1 MRCNKK
7 MLCDIFIETAN
18 ERDYLATAKV
28 EENKDVSIKW
38 TRYEPRKIKINE
50 DMIEVNRLWIE
61 FMIPDY
67 FVYMSEEAVR
77 ELAVYVM
84 ERIKGNDN
92 KSTPIFTNE
101 ILSDKFR
108 KRNLKR
114 FLKRHNC
121 VDTYDE
127 KLMPIVSRMKENDPE
142 LPDITV
148 KVSGDIKEKYKVSPI
163 MNTILIDMNTAMK
176 EEDELEDLI
185 YTAIC
190 KIKDEREFHEIKNIR
205 CKVKV

>member
-7 MLCDIFIETAN
+7 MLCDIFVETAN
-18 ERDYLATAKV
+18 ERDYLATAKI
-28 EENKDVSIKW
+28 EKNKNISIKW
-38 TRYEPRKIKINE
+38 MRYEPRNINE
-50 DMIEVNRLWIE
+50 DMIKVGNSIK

-67 FVYMSEEAVR
+67 LIYMSEEAVR
-77 ELAVYVM
+77 EFAVYVM

-92 KSTPIFTNE
+92 ESTSIFTNE

-108 KRNLKR
+108 KRNLNR
-114 FLKRHNC
+114 FLKRYNC

-127 KLMPIVSRMKENDPE
+127 KLMPIVSRIKENDPE

-148 KVSGDIKEKYKVSPI
+148 KVSGDIMEYMISPV
-163 MNTILIDMNTAMK
+163 MNTIFIDMSTAMK

-185 YTAIC
+185 HTAMC
-190 KIKDEREFHEIKNIR
+190 EIKDKRELMK
-205 CKVKV
+205 KGYKM

>member
-7 MLCDIFIETAN
+7 MLCDIFVETAN

-28 EENKDVSIKW
+28 EENENVSIRW

-67 FVYMSEEAVR
+67 FIYMSEEAVR
-77 ELAVYVM
+77 ELAVYTI
-84 ERIKGNDN
+84 ERIKGNN
-92 KSTPIFTNE
+92 NESTSVFINE

-108 KRNLKR
+108 KRNLSR
-114 FLKRHNC
+114 YLKRHDC

-127 KLMPIVSRMKENDPE
+127 KLMPIVSRVKENDPE

-148 KVSGDIKEKYKVSPI
+148 KVSDDIKGRYKTSPV
-163 MNTILIDMNTAMK
+163 MNTMLIDMSTAMK

-185 YTAIC
+185 YTAMC
-190 KIKDEREFHEIKNIR
+190 EIKDEREFMRKGY
-205 CKVKV
+205 KK

>member
-1 MRCNKK
+1 MRSNKK
-7 MLCDIFIETAN
+7 MLCDIFVETAN

-28 EENKDVSIKW
+28 EENENVSIRW

-67 FVYMSEEAVR
+67 FIYMSEEAVR
-77 ELAVYVM
+77 ELAVYTI
-84 ERIKGNDN
+84 ERIKGNN
-92 KSTPIFTNE
+92 NESTSVFINE

-114 FLKRHNC
+114 YLKRHDC

-127 KLMPIVSRMKENDPE
+127 KLMPIVSRVKENDPE

-148 KVSGDIKEKYKVSPI
+148 KVSDDIKGRYKTSPV
-163 MNTILIDMNTAMK
+163 MNTMLIDMSTAMK

-185 YTAIC
+185 YTAMC
-190 KIKDEREFHEIKNIR
+190 EIKDEREFMRKGY
-205 CKVKV
+205 KK

>member
-18 ERDYLATAKV
+18 ERNYLATAKV
-28 EENKDVSIKW
+28 EENKNISIRW
-38 TRYEPRKIKINE
+38 TRYEPRKIKIKE
-50 DMIEVNRLWIE
+50 DMIKVGNSIE

-67 FVYMSEEAVR
+67 LIYMSEEAVR
-77 ELAVYVM
+77 EFAVYVM

-92 KSTPIFTNE
+92 ESTSIFTNE

-108 KRNLKR
+108 KRNLNR
-114 FLKRHNC
+114 FLKRYNC

-148 KVSGDIKEKYKVSPI
+148 KVSGDIMEYMISPV
-163 MNTILIDMNTAMK
+163 MNTIFIDMSTAMK
-176 EEDELEDLI
+176 EEAELEDLI
-185 YTAIC
+185 HTAMYE
-190 KIKDEREFHEIKNIR
+190 IKDKRELMK
-205 CKVKV
+205 KGYKM

>member
-18 ERDYLATAKV
+18 ERDYLATAKI
-28 EENKDVSIKW
+28 EKNKNISIKW
-38 TRYEPRKIKINE
+38 MRYEPRNINE
-50 DMIEVNRLWIE
+50 DMIKVGNSIK

-67 FVYMSEEAVR
+67 LIYMSEEAVR
-77 ELAVYVM
+77 EFAVYVM

-92 KSTPIFTNE
+92 ESTSIFMNE

-108 KRNLKR
+108 KRNLSR

-121 VDTYDE
+121 IDTYDE
-127 KLMPIVSRMKENDPE
+127 KLMSIVSRMKENDPK

-163 MNTILIDMNTAMK
+163 MNTIFIDMSTAMK

-185 YTAIC
+185 YTAMC
-190 KIKDEREFHEIKNIR
+190 EIKDEREFHEKKIQNVR
-205 CKVKV
+205 

>member
-7 MLCDIFIETAN
+7 MLCDIFVETAN

-50 DMIEVNRLWIE
+50 DMIKVGNWIE

-67 FVYMSEEAVR
+67 FIYMSEEAVR

-92 KSTPIFTNE
+92 ESRSIFTNE

-108 KRNLKR
+108 KRNLSR
-114 FLKRHNC
+114 YLKRHDC

-127 KLMPIVSRMKENDPE
+127 KLMPIVSRVKENDPE
-142 LPDITV
+142 LPDIIV
-148 KVSGDIKEKYKVSPI
+148 KVSDDIKGKYKTSHI
-163 MNTILIDMNTAMK
+163 MNTMLIDMSTAMK

-185 YTAIC
+185 YTAMC
-190 KIKDEREFHEIKNIR
+190 EIKDKREFMKE
-205 CKVKV
+205 

>member
-50 DMIEVNRLWIE
+50 NTIKINENWIE

-67 FVYMSEEAVR
+67 FIYMSEEAVR
-77 ELAVYVM
+77 ELAVYTM
-84 ERIKGNDN
+84 ERIKGNN
-92 KSTPIFTNE
+92 NESTSIFTNE

-114 FLKRHNC
+114 YLKRYNC
-121 VDTYDE
+121 IDTYDE
-127 KLMPIVSRMKENDPE
+127 KLMPIVSRVKENDPE

-148 KVSGDIKEKYKVSPI
+148 KVSDDIKGKYKTSPI
-163 MNTILIDMNTAMK
+163 MNTMLIDISTAMK

-185 YTAIC
+185 YTAMC
-190 KIKDEREFHEIKNIR
+190 EIKDKKEFMKIGYKM
-205 CKVKV
+205 

>member
-18 ERDYLATAKV
+18 ERDYLATAKI
-28 EENKDVSIKW
+28 EKNKNISIKW
-38 TRYEPRKIKINE
+38 MRYEPRNIEINE
-50 DMIEVNRLWIE
+50 DMIKVGNSIK

-67 FVYMSEEAVR
+67 LIYMSEEAVR
-77 ELAVYVM
+77 EFAVYVM

-92 KSTPIFTNE
+92 ESTSIFTNE

-108 KRNLKR
+108 KRNLNR
-114 FLKRHNC
+114 FLKRYNC

-148 KVSGDIKEKYKVSPI
+148 KVSGDIMEYMISPV
-163 MNTILIDMNTAMK
+163 MNTIFIDKYTAMK
-176 EEDELEDLI
+176 EEDELENLI
-185 YTAIC
+185 HTAIC
-190 KIKDEREFHEIKNIR
+190 EIKDKRELMK
-205 CKVKV
+205 KGYKM

>member
-18 ERDYLATAKV
+18 ERNYLATAKV
-28 EENKDVSIKW
+28 EENKDVSIRW
-38 TRYEPRKIKINE
+38 TRYEPRKINE
-50 DMIEVNRLWIE
+50 DMIGVNRFWIE

-67 FVYMSEEAVR
+67 FIYVSEEAVK
-77 ELAVYVM
+77 ELAVYTI
-84 ERIKGNDN
+84 ERIKGNN
-92 KSTPIFTNE
+92 NESTSVFINE
-101 ILSDKFR
+101 MLSDKFR

-114 FLKRHNC
+114 YLKRHNC

-127 KLMPIVSRMKENDPE
+127 KFMPIVSRMKENDPE

-148 KVSGDIKEKYKVSPI
+148 KVSSDIMERYKTSPI
-163 MNTILIDMNTAMK
+163 MNTMLIDMSTAMK

-185 YTAIC
+185 YTAMC
-190 KIKDEREFHEIKNIR
+190 KIKDEREFMRKGY
-205 CKVKV
+205 KM

>member
-18 ERDYLATAKV
+18 ERNYLATAKV

-67 FVYMSEEAVR
+67 FIYMSEEAVR
-77 ELAVYVM
+77 ELAVYTM
-84 ERIKGNDN
+84 ERIKGNN
-92 KSTPIFTNE
+92 NESTSVFINE
-101 ILSDKFR
+101 MLSDKFR

-114 FLKRHNC
+114 YLKRYNC
-121 VDTYDE
+121 IDTYDE
-127 KLMPIVSRMKENDPE
+127 KLMPIVSRVKENDPE

-148 KVSGDIKEKYKVSPI
+148 KVSDDIKGKYKVSPI
-163 MNTILIDMNTAMK
+163 MNTMLIDMSTAMK

-185 YTAIC
+185 YTAMC
-190 KIKDEREFHEIKNIR
+190 EIKDEKEFMKIGYKM
-205 CKVKV
+205 

>member
-7 MLCDIFIETAN
+7 MLCDIFTETAN
-18 ERDYLATAKV
+18 ERNYLATAKV
-28 EENKDVSIKW
+28 EENKNISIRW
-38 TRYEPRKIKINE
+38 TRYEPRKIKE
-50 DMIEVNRLWIE
+50 DMIFWIE

-67 FVYMSEEAVR
+67 FVYMSEEAVK
-77 ELAVYVM
+77 ELAVYTI
-84 ERIKGNDN
+84 ERIKGNN
-92 KSTPIFTNE
+92 NESTSVFINE

-114 FLKRHNC
+114 YLKRHNC

-148 KVSGDIKEKYKVSPI
+148 KVSDDIKGKYKVSPI
-163 MNTILIDMNTAMK
+163 MNTMLIDMSTAMK

-185 YTAIC
+185 YKAMC
-190 KIKDEREFHEIKNIR
+190 EIKDEKEFMKIGYKM
-205 CKVKV
+205 

>member
-7 MLCDIFIETAN
+7 MLCDIFVETAN

-28 EENKDVSIKW
+28 EENKDISIKW
-38 TRYEPRKIKINE
+38 TRYEPRKVKINE
-50 DMIEVNRLWIE
+50 DMIKVGNWIE

-67 FVYMSEEAVR
+67 FIYMSEEAVR
-77 ELAVYVM
+77 ELAVYLI
-84 ERIKGNDN
+84 ERIKGNDSE
-92 KSTPIFTNE
+92 STSIFTNE

-108 KRNLKR
+108 KRNLGR
-114 FLKRHNC
+114 YLKRHNC

-148 KVSGDIKEKYKVSPI
+148 KVSGDIKEKYMTSPV
-163 MNTILIDMNTAMK
+163 MNTIFIDMSTAMK
-176 EEDELEDLI
+176 KEDELEDLI

-190 KIKDEREFHEIKNIR
+190 EIKDKKEFMK
-205 CKVKV
+205 K

>member
-7 MLCDIFIETAN
+7 MLCDIFVETAN

-50 DMIEVNRLWIE
+50 DMIKVGNWIE

-67 FVYMSEEAVR
+67 FIYMSEEAVR

-84 ERIKGNDN
+84 ERIKGNN
-92 KSTPIFTNE
+92 NESTSIFNNE
-101 ILSDKFR
+101 ILSDKIR

-114 FLKRHNC
+114 YLKRHNC

-127 KLMPIVSRMKENDPE
+127 KLMPIVSRVKENDPE

-148 KVSGDIKEKYKVSPI
+148 KVSDDIKEKYKVSPI
-163 MNTILIDMNTAMK
+163 MNTMLIDMSTAMK

-185 YTAIC
+185 HTAMC
-190 KIKDEREFHEIKNIR
+190 EIKDKREFMKE
-205 CKVKV
+205 

>member
-7 MLCDIFIETAN
+7 MLCDIFVETAN

-28 EENKDVSIKW
+28 EENENVSNRW

-50 DMIEVNRLWIE
+50 DMIKINENWIE

-67 FVYMSEEAVR
+67 FIYMSEEAVR
-77 ELAVYVM
+77 ELAVYTI
-84 ERIKGNDN
+84 ERIKGNN
-92 KSTPIFTNE
+92 NESTSVFINE

-108 KRNLKR
+108 KRNLSR
-114 FLKRHNC
+114 YLKRHDC

-127 KLMPIVSRMKENDPE
+127 KLMPIVSRVKENDPE
-142 LPDITV
+142 LPDIIV
-148 KVSGDIKEKYKVSPI
+148 KVSDDIKGKYKTSPI
-163 MNTILIDMNTAMK
+163 MNTMLIDMSTAMK

-185 YTAIC
+185 YTAMC
-190 KIKDEREFHEIKNIR
+190 EIKDKREFMKE
-205 CKVKV
+205 

>member
-7 MLCDIFIETAN
+7 MLCDIFVETAN
-18 ERDYLATAKV
+18 ERNYLATANI

-38 TRYEPRKIKINE
+38 TRYEPTKIKE
-50 DMIEVNRLWIE
+50 GMIGVNRLWIE

-67 FVYMSEEAVR
+67 FIYMSEEAVR

-84 ERIKGNDN
+84 ERIKGNN
-92 KSTPIFTNE
+92 NESTSIFNNE

-114 FLKRHNC
+114 YLKRHNC

-127 KLMPIVSRMKENDPE
+127 KLMPIVSRVKENDPE

-148 KVSGDIKEKYKVSPI
+148 KVSGDIKEKYKVSQI
-163 MNTILIDMNTAMK
+163 MNTMLIDMSTAMK
-176 EEDELEDLI
+176 EEDELEYLI
-185 YTAIC
+185 HTAMC
-190 KIKDEREFHEIKNIR
+190 EIKDKREFMKE
-205 CKVKV
+205 

>member
-7 MLCDIFIETAN
+7 MLCDIFVETAN
-18 ERDYLATAKV
+18 ERNYLATAKV

-50 DMIEVNRLWIE
+50 NTIKINENWIE

-67 FVYMSEEAVR
+67 FIYMSEEAVR

-84 ERIKGNDN
+84 ERIKGNN
-92 KSTPIFTNE
+92 NESTSIFNNE

-114 FLKRHNC
+114 YLKRHNC

-127 KLMPIVSRMKENDPE
+127 KLMPIVSRVKENDPE

-148 KVSGDIKEKYKVSPI
+148 KVSDDIKGRYKTSPI
-163 MNTILIDMNTAMK
+163 MNTMLIDMSTAMK

-185 YTAIC
+185 YTAMC
-190 KIKDEREFHEIKNIR
+190 EIKDKKEFMKI
-205 CKVKV
+205 

>member
-28 EENKDVSIKW
+28 EENKDVSIRW

-67 FVYMSEEAVR
+67 FVYMSEEAVK

-84 ERIKGNDN
+84 ERIKGNN
-92 KSTPIFTNE
+92 NESTSIFNNE

-114 FLKRHNC
+114 YLKRHNC

-127 KLMPIVSRMKENDPE
+127 KLMPIVSRVKENDPE

-148 KVSGDIKEKYKVSPI
+148 KVSDDIKGKYETSPI
-163 MNTILIDMNTAMK
+163 MNTILIDMSTAMK

-185 YTAIC
+185 YTAMC
-190 KIKDEREFHEIKNIR
+190 EIKDRKEFMKI
-205 CKVKV
+205 

>member
-50 DMIEVNRLWIE
+50 DMIKVGNWIE

-67 FVYMSEEAVR
+67 FIYMSEEAVR
-77 ELAVYVM
+77 ELAVYTI
-84 ERIKGNDN
+84 ERIKRNN
-92 KSTPIFTNE
+92 NESTSVFINE
-101 ILSDKFR
+101 MLSDKFR

-114 FLKRHNC
+114 YLKRHNC

-127 KLMPIVSRMKENDPE
+127 KFMPIVSRMKENDPE

-148 KVSGDIKEKYKVSPI
+148 KVSSDIMGRYKTSPI
-163 MNTILIDMNTAMK
+163 MNTMLIDMSTAMK

-185 YTAIC
+185 YTAMC
-190 KIKDEREFHEIKNIR
+190 EIKDEREFMRKGY
-205 CKVKV
+205 KK

>member
-7 MLCDIFIETAN
+7 MLCDIFVETAN
-18 ERDYLATAKV
+18 ERNYLATAKV

-50 DMIEVNRLWIE
+50 DMIKVGNWIE

-67 FVYMSEEAVR
+67 FIYMSEEAVR

-84 ERIKGNDN
+84 ERIKGNN
-92 KSTPIFTNE
+92 NESTSIFNNE

-114 FLKRHNC
+114 YLKRHNC

-127 KLMPIVSRMKENDPE
+127 KLMPIVSRVKENDPE

-148 KVSGDIKEKYKVSPI
+148 KVSDDIKGKYKTSPI
-163 MNTILIDMNTAMK
+163 MNTMLIDMSTAMK

-185 YTAIC
+185 YTAMC
-190 KIKDEREFHEIKNIR
+190 EIKDKREFMKE
-205 CKVKV
+205 

>member
-7 MLCDIFIETAN
+7 MLCDIFVETAN
-18 ERDYLATAKV
+18 ERNYLATAKV

-38 TRYEPRKIKINE
+38 TRYEPRKINE
-50 DMIEVNRLWIE
+50 DMIEVNRFWIE

-67 FVYMSEEAVR
+67 FIYMSEEAVR
-77 ELAVYVM
+77 ELAVYTI
-84 ERIKGNDN
+84 ERIKGNN
-92 KSTPIFTNE
+92 NESTSVFINE
-101 ILSDKFR
+101 MLSDKFR

-114 FLKRHNC
+114 YLKRHNC

-148 KVSGDIKEKYKVSPI
+148 KVSDDIKGRYKTSPI
-163 MNTILIDMNTAMK
+163 MNTMLIDMSTAMK

-185 YTAIC
+185 YTAMC
-190 KIKDEREFHEIKNIR
+190 EIKDEKEFMKIGYKM
-205 CKVKV
+205 

>member
-28 EENKDVSIKW
+28 EENKNVSIKW

-50 DMIEVNRLWIE
+50 NMIKINENWIE

-67 FVYMSEEAVR
+67 FIYMSEEAVR
-77 ELAVYVM
+77 ELAVYTM
-84 ERIKGNDN
+84 ERIKGNN
-92 KSTPIFTNE
+92 NESTSVFINE
-101 ILSDKFR
+101 VLSDKFR
-108 KRNLKR
+108 KRNLNR

-127 KLMPIVSRMKENDPE
+127 TLMPIVSRIKENDPE

-148 KVSGDIKEKYKVSPI
+148 KVSDDIEGKYEVSPI
-163 MNTILIDMNTAMK
+163 MNVMLIDMNTAMK
-176 EEDELEDLI
+176 EEDELKDLI
-185 YTAIC
+185 HTAMC
-190 KIKDEREFHEIKNIR
+190 EIKDKREFMKEGYKM
-205 CKVKV
+205 

>member
-18 ERDYLATAKV
+18 ERNYLATAKV
-28 EENKDVSIKW
+28 EENKNISIRW
-38 TRYEPRKIKINE
+38 TRYEPRKINE

-67 FVYMSEEAVR
+67 FVYMSEEAVK
-77 ELAVYVM
+77 ELAVYTI
-84 ERIKGNDN
+84 ERIKGNN
-92 KSTPIFTNE
+92 NESTSVFINE
-101 ILSDKFR
+101 MLSDKFR

-114 FLKRHNC
+114 YLKRHNC

-148 KVSGDIKEKYKVSPI
+148 KVSDDIKGKYKTSPI
-163 MNTILIDMNTAMK
+163 MNTMLIDMSTAMK
-176 EEDELEDLI
+176 DEDELEDLI

-190 KIKDEREFHEIKNIR
+190 EIKDEREFMRKGY
-205 CKVKV
+205 KK

>member
-7 MLCDIFIETAN
+7 MLCDIFVETAN
-18 ERDYLATAKV
+18 ERNYLATAKV

-50 DMIEVNRLWIE
+50 DMIKVGNWIE

-67 FVYMSEEAVR
+67 FIYMSEEAVR

-84 ERIKGNDN
+84 ERIKGNN
-92 KSTPIFTNE
+92 NESTSIFINE
-101 ILSDKFR
+101 MLSDKFR

-114 FLKRHNC
+114 YLKRYNC
-121 VDTYDE
+121 IDTYDE

-148 KVSGDIKEKYKVSPI
+148 KVSDDIKEKYKVSPI
-163 MNTILIDMNTAMK
+163 MNTILIDMSTAMK

-190 KIKDEREFHEIKNIR
+190 EIMDEKEFMKE
-205 CKVKV
+205 

>member
-38 TRYEPRKIKINE
+38 TRYEPRKIEIKE
-50 DMIEVNRLWIE
+50 DMIKVGNWIE

-67 FVYMSEEAVR
+67 FIYMSEEAVR
-77 ELAVYVM
+77 EFAVYII
-84 ERIKGNDN
+84 ERIKGNN
-92 KSTPIFTNE
+92 NESTSIFINE

-114 FLKRHNC
+114 YLKRHNC

-127 KLMPIVSRMKENDPE
+127 KFMPIVSRVKENDPE

-148 KVSGDIKEKYKVSPI
+148 KVSDDIKGKYKVSPI
-163 MNTILIDMNTAMK
+163 MNTMLIDMSTAMK

-185 YTAIC
+185 YTAMC
-190 KIKDEREFHEIKNIR
+190 EIKDEKEFMKIGYKM
-205 CKVKV
+205 

>member
-1 MRCNKK
+1 MRCDKK

-18 ERDYLATAKV
+18 ERDYLATAKI
-28 EENKDVSIKW
+28 EKNKNISIKW
-38 TRYEPRKIKINE
+38 MRYEPRKIKINE
-50 DMIEVNRLWIE
+50 DVIKINESWIE

-67 FVYMSEEAVR
+67 FIYMSEEAMR
-77 ELAVYVM
+77 ELAVYTI

-92 KSTPIFTNE
+92 ESTSIFMNE
-101 ILSDKFR
+101 VLSDEFR
-108 KRNLKR
+108 KRNMSR

-148 KVSGDIKEKYKVSPI
+148 KVSDDIKGRYETSPI
-163 MNTILIDMNTAMK
+163 MNTMFIDMSTAMK
-176 EEDELEDLI
+176 EEDELKDLI
-185 YTAIC
+185 YTAMC
-190 KIKDEREFHEIKNIR
+190 EIKDKREFMK
-205 CKVKV
+205 KGYKM

>member
-7 MLCDIFIETAN
+7 MLCDIFVETAN

-28 EENKDVSIKW
+28 EENENVSIRW

-67 FVYMSEEAVR
+67 FIYMSEEAVR
-77 ELAVYVM
+77 ELAVYTI
-84 ERIKGNDN
+84 ERIKGNN
-92 KSTPIFTNE
+92 NESTSVFINE

-114 FLKRHNC
+114 YLKRHNC

-127 KLMPIVSRMKENDPE
+127 KFMPIVSRMKENDPE

-148 KVSGDIKEKYKVSPI
+148 KVSDDIKGKYKTSPI
-163 MNTILIDMNTAMK
+163 MNTMLIDMNTAMK

-185 YTAIC
+185 YTAMRE
-190 KIKDEREFHEIKNIR
+190 IKDKKEFMKIGYKM
-205 CKVKV
+205 

>member
-18 ERDYLATAKV
+18 ERNYLATAKI
-28 EENKDVSIKW
+28 EENKDVSIRW
-38 TRYEPRKIKINE
+38 TRYEPRKINE
-50 DMIEVNRLWIE
+50 DMIGVNRFWIE

-67 FVYMSEEAVR
+67 FIYMSEEAVK
-77 ELAVYVM
+77 ELAVYTI
-84 ERIKGNDN
+84 ERIKGNN
-92 KSTPIFTNE
+92 NESTSVFINE
-101 ILSDKFR
+101 MLSDKFR

-114 FLKRHNC
+114 YLKRHNC

-148 KVSGDIKEKYKVSPI
+148 KVSNDIMERYKTSPI
-163 MNTILIDMNTAMK
+163 MNTMLIDMSTAMK

-185 YTAIC
+185 YTAMC
-190 KIKDEREFHEIKNIR
+190 EIKDEREFMRKGY
-205 CKVKV
+205 KK

>member
-18 ERDYLATAKV
+18 ERNYLATAKV
-28 EENKDVSIKW
+28 EENKDVSIRW
-38 TRYEPRKIKINE
+38 TRYEPRKINE
-50 DMIEVNRLWIE
+50 DMIGVNRFWIE

-67 FVYMSEEAVR
+67 FIYMSEEAVK
-77 ELAVYVM
+77 ELAVYTI
-84 ERIKGNDN
+84 ERIKGNN
-92 KSTPIFTNE
+92 NESTSVFINE
-101 ILSDKFR
+101 MLSDKFR

-114 FLKRHNC
+114 YLKRHNC

-148 KVSGDIKEKYKVSPI
+148 KVSSDIMERYKTSPI
-163 MNTILIDMNTAMK
+163 MNTMLIDMSTAMK

-185 YTAIC
+185 YTAMC
-190 KIKDEREFHEIKNIR
+190 KIKDEREFMRKGY
-205 CKVKV
+205 KM

>member
-7 MLCDIFIETAN
+7 MLCDIFVETAN
-18 ERDYLATAKV
+18 ERNYLATAKI

-38 TRYEPRKIKINE
+38 MRYEPRKIKINE
-50 DMIEVNRLWIE
+50 DMIKINGSWIE

-67 FVYMSEEAVR
+67 FIYMSEEAVR
-77 ELAVYVM
+77 ELAVYTI

-92 KSTPIFTNE
+92 EDTSVFINE
-101 ILSDKFR
+101 VLSDKFR
-108 KRNLKR
+108 KRNLNR

-127 KLMPIVSRMKENDPE
+127 ILIPIVSKMKENDPE
-142 LPDITV
+142 LPDITI
-148 KVSGDIKEKYKVSPI
+148 KVSDNIEGKYEVSPI
-163 MNTILIDMNTAMK
+163 MNVMLINMNTAMK

-185 YTAIC
+185 HTAIC
-190 KIKDEREFHEIKNIR
+190 EIKDKREIMKNDAG
-205 CKVKV
+205 CKVKI